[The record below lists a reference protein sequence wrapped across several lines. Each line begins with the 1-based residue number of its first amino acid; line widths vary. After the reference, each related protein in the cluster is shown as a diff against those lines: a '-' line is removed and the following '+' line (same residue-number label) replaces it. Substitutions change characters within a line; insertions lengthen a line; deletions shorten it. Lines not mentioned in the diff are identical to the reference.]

1 MSKKI
6 DTTSIANELAEASLF
21 FGNNARPVS
30 SVSDETEQ
38 SPAAPTRLP
47 TRRRTQ
53 TFASS
58 PASTVDSNHAS
69 SRDSS
74 PASSPA
80 STPDS
85 KLAIELSS
93 TLASSEDL
101 ADAIYRVVKKSGKQ
115 PSFVRLTEREKSELT
130 GVLTHITETHGYK
143 ATETEIMRIAVLAAL
158 VDYAEHG
165 IDSLL
170 MRVIIALRD

>member
-6 DTTSIANELAEASLF
+6 DTTSIAKELAEGSLF
-21 FGNNARPVS
+21 FGKNARPVS

-38 SPAAPTRLP
+38 SPTPLP

-53 TFASS
+53 PSASS
-58 PASTVDSNHAS
+58 PASTGDST
-69 SRDSS
+69 RDSS
-74 PASSPA
+74 QASSSA

-93 TLASSEDL
+93 TLASSGDL

-115 PSFVRLTEREKSELT
+115 PSFVRLTEREKAELT
-130 GVLTHITETHGYK
+130 DVLTHISETHGYK
-143 ATETEIMRIAVLAAL
+143 VSETELMRIAVLAAL
-158 VDYAEHG
+158 ADYAQHG